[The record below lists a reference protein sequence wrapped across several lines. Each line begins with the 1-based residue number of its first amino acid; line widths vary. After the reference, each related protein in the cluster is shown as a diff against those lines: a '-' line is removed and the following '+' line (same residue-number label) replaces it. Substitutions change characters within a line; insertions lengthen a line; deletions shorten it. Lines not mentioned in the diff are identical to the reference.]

1 MSLPL
6 QSLAKSV
13 RLEFPRFRGDDPA
26 TWVYKANQYFNF
38 YHTPLSERLLMA
50 SFHMDGEALV
60 WFQDCEA
67 SGEFVAWE
75 SFVEALLI
83 KFGSF
88 AYEDPMEALT
98 RLRQTSNVINYKAQF
113 EALSNRI
120 RDLSEN
126 HKLSCFLSG
135 LRDEIRLPVKMLNPK
150 TLNEAFGLAKIQ
162 EEYVMSSKKF
172 LKSSSLEMTK
182 PSVLGPRPDTKLDS
196 KFKLPLQK
204 LSPAQMEERR
214 KKGLYF
220 NCDEKFQP
228 GHHCKS
234 AKLFSLEGLCPFQ
247 GPSSSV
253 QLVELNEGDSALAY
267 NSDVPHLA
275 FVESE
280 HNMLEPKITLYALLG
295 SPSPSTMRIRG
306 TINGHWVIIL
316 IDTGSTYD
324 FLDAAILSKLQL
336 QLDPTVSF
344 EVKVANG
351 ETIKTKGVCVD
362 VKVVMQGHIF
372 SMDLNVLPLG
382 DCKLVLGTQ
391 WLKSLGL
398 I

>member
-1 MSLPL
+1 M
-6 QSLAKSV
+6 
-13 RLEFPRFRGDDPA
+13 
-26 TWVYKANQYFNF
+26 
-38 YHTPLSERLLMA
+38 
-50 SFHMDGEALV
+50 
-60 WFQDCEA
+60 
-67 SGEFVAWE
+67 
-75 SFVEALLI
+75 
-83 KFGSF
+83 
-88 AYEDPMEALT
+88 
-98 RLRQTSNVINYKAQF
+98 INYKAQF
-113 EALSNRI
+113 EALFNRI
-120 RDLSEN
+120 RDFSEN
-126 HKLSCFLSG
+126 YKLSCFLND
-135 LRDEIRLPVKMLNPK
+135 LRDEIRLPVKMFNPK

-162 EEYVMSSKKF
+162 EKYVMSSKKF
-172 LKSSSLEMTK
+172 LKSSSLEVTK
-182 PSVLGPRPDTKLDS
+182 PSILGPRLDTKLDS

-214 KKGLYF
+214 KTGLCF
-220 NCDEKFQP
+220 NYDEKFQP
-228 GHHCKS
+228 GHYCKS
-234 AKLFSLEGLCPFQ
+234 AKLFLLEGLCPFQ
-247 GPSSSV
+247 GPSSIV

-267 NSDVPHLA
+267 NSDVPYLA
-275 FVESE
+275 SVESK
-280 HNMLEPKITLYALLG
+280 HNILEPEITLYALLG
-295 SPSPSTMRIRG
+295 SPSPSTMGIRG

-316 IDTGSTYD
+316 IDTGSTHD

-336 QLDPTVSF
+336 QLDPTISF